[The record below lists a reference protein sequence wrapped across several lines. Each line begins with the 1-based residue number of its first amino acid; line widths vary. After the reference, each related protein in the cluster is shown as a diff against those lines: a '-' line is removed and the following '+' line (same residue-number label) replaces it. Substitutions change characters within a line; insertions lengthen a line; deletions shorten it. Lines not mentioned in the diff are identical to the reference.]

1 MTQLG
6 TTPPPGPRGKAPNN
20 IYTVLALIAL
30 VALVV
35 GIIFVWVRSYQLF
48 DTAHPFKQL
57 KSSRVELVA
66 PMVEST
72 LV

>member
-6 TTPPPGPRGKAPNN
+6 TTPSGPRRKASNN

-30 VALVV
+30 VALIV
-35 GIIFVWVRSYQLF
+35 GIIFVWVRSFQLF
-48 DTAHPFKQL
+48 GAGHPFEKV
-57 KSSRVELVA
+57 KSSRIELVA
-66 PMVEST
+66 PTVEST